1 VVSYRKTPDRR
12 QKNVRQKN
20 TNTVWKVFIIFLSY
34 IFLYDHLRVTSAMSC
49 YCECGTL
56 TVIELLELDPAE
68 SVTVTVIVYI
78 RPEPL
83 PARSARN
90 RM

>member
-1 VVSYRKTPDRR
+1 MFALPFFVAFALP
-12 QKNVRQKN
+12 
-20 TNTVWKVFIIFLSY
+20 
-34 IFLYDHLRVTSAMSC
+34 C

-56 TVIELLELDPAE
+56 TITELLELDPAE
-68 SVTVTVIVYI
+68 SVTVSVIVYF